1 MERESLDD
9 LLKAEPFQPFRI
21 NTNGGQAYDV
31 QNPALVHQLKTQV
44 FFAFP
49 DSDRFALIPLRNIS
63 SIEVLER
70 AA

>member
-1 MERESLDD
+1 MDKEALED

-31 QNPALVHQLKTQV
+31 QNPSLVHQLKTQV